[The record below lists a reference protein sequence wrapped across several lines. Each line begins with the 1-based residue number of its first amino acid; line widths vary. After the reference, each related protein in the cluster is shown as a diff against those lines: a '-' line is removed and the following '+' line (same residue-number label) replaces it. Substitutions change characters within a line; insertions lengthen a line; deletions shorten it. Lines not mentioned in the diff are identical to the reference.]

1 MIVNLKKNKKNL
13 NQMLHTMNVWKMT
26 AMMTMMVIMS
36 ILVTP
41 NPNMI
46 PVPIFLWVSWVS
58 MTSPPMHIVMTETK
72 TRTQTDWLI

>member
-13 NQMLHTMNVWKMT
+13 NQMLHTNVWKMT